1 MAEEKNNLESL
12 LGEPFEPAEEV
23 PQNPVDEGEW
33 LEANP
38 AKVLHELAHQIAE
51 ETGLEVDESAFDRAA
66 EELADSE
73 WSTATP
79 AEPLVEQHAAAAESP
94 PRVWDGPL
102 RSPQKTI
109 FDETFDQEELDG
121 AMKRAPVF
129 TKMSGRFD
137 PFELDRM
144 RDMLE
149 GSHYSTFLKRSIM
162 TFKDALDH
170 SIQLCRFW
178 AEEDAS
184 TEAARPE
191 EEERLKFAIPEPE
204 PDTTLD
210 DACEAAR
217 LAWKE
222 AVAKRNEAME
232 QWNAYVAELRLRYQH
247 AKKAAKKR

>member
-1 MAEEKNNLESL
+1 MADKKNNLESL
-12 LGEPFEPAEEV
+12 LGEPFEPVEEAEQD
-23 PQNPVDEGEW
+23 PIDEGQW

-38 AKVLHELAHQIAE
+38 AEVLRELAHQIAD

-66 EELADSE
+66 EKLADSE

-94 PRVWDGPL
+94 PRVWDGPV
-102 RSPQKTI
+102 RAPQQTI

-129 TKMSGRFD
+129 TKLSGRFD
-137 PFELDRM
+137 PFELERM

-178 AEEDAS
+178 AEED
-184 TEAARPE
+184 EAAEASRQE
-191 EEERLKFAIPEPE
+191 EEERLKFDIPEPE
-204 PDTTLD
+204 VERPEDEAL
-210 DACEAAR
+210 EAAR
-217 LAWKE
+217 LAWKD